1 MNVYMFKYDE
11 IRYCSECPLFFEAR
25 MCALIPYGDCMK
37 DNEYTDYE
45 DQKRPYFCPL
55 KEVI

>member
-11 IRYCSECPLFFEAR
+11 IRYCSECPLFVYPER
-25 MCALIPYGDCMK
+25 CALIPFGDCIP
-37 DNEYTDYE
+37 NEYTGYE

>member
-11 IRYCSECPLFFEAR
+11 IRYCAECPCFIYHERCVLMPF
-25 MCALIPYGDCMK
+25 GDCMK
-37 DNEYTDYE
+37 ESEYTDYN
-45 DQKRPYFCPL
+45 DKKRPYFCPL

>member
-11 IRYCSECPLFFEAR
+11 IRYCSECPLFFEFCR
-25 MCALIPYGDCMK
+25 CVLIPYGDCVPY
-37 DNEYTDYE
+37 ESYTDYG
-45 DQKRPYFCPL
+45 DQKRPNFCPL